1 VGPRV
6 RFGGVL
12 VVVGLGVGVIPL
24 ALAAVGSG
32 VARADPPPQQWAQ
45 LRQCESSGRYDA
57 VADNGHYGAYQ
68 FDLATWNSVGG
79 TGLPSAASPAEQDYR
94 ALRLYRSR
102 GWQPW
107 ECAGILGLTNDRD
120 AATGRAPSRTD
131 ALALA
136 PPTAPPRPGT
146 PRPDTPPTATPATA
160 TPATAAPA
168 TAAPATAASGSPSAS
183 SPVSP
188 SPSPS
193 PGAGLSRSDASP
205 PPWPGVAFAP
215 GGCDPRLR
223 AWQLQ
228 MNTYGY
234 NFTGTGCY
242 GDITRGAVLD
252 LQRANHL
259 PETSPLTQ
267 ATWLAAWTGT
277 SPTGAPRW
285 PGRVYVVG
293 DCDSALSAWQLQMAR
308 HGYPFHGTGCYGD
321 TTRDAVLDL
330 QRAHHLPASG
340 RLGPLTWLAA
350 WTGPLSTPPSAS
362 PAPPGTAPTPPSPS
376 TTTAAPPPPST
387 PTPTGTT
394 PSANTPPAT
403 TATTAPAPSVVPPV
417 PPAGPPVVPPVG
429 TVASSPE
436 AAVRYGWGVPLPSSD
451 TFTYTGAPDPAK
463 WDQAGE
469 CWPGNAGNGQRCAS
483 HTTVGGGFLRES
495 GDAAGR
501 TGWLAN
507 TTNQKYGR
515 WEARARMTATDPT
528 ATGNPYHPVLLLWPQ
543 SERWPQD
550 GEDDYAETHIGA
562 DGIDAFIHHPTP
574 SGVVQDHY
582 STPVELTSWHNYA
595 IEWQPGHIRGY
606 LDGVQW
612 FDDTDPAAQP
622 PGPMHG
628 TIQLDDSTGG
638 TQQPAHL
645 DVQWFRVYA
654 P

>member
-1 VGPRV
+1 MVAGLVGV
-6 RFGGVL
+6 GV
-12 VVVGLGVGVIPL
+12 GVGVIPL
-24 ALAAVGSG
+24 SWSVLGSG
-32 VARADPPPQQWAQ
+32 VARADPPPQEWAQ

-79 TGLPSAASPAEQDYR
+79 TGLPSTALPAEQDYR

-136 PPTAPPRPGT
+136 PPTAPHQR
-146 PRPDTPPTATPATA
+146 DTTRA
-160 TPATAAPA
+160 AAPA
-168 TAAPATAASGSPSAS
+168 TPAPATPASASPSG
-183 SPVSP
+183 SP

-193 PGAGLSRSDASP
+193 PSPSSPSRSPSLSSLSSSSSSLSPSLSPSDAGRSRSDASP

-215 GGCDPRLR
+215 GVCDPRLR

-242 GDITRGAVLD
+242 GDITRSAVLD

-259 PETSPLTQ
+259 PETPPITQ

-277 SPTGAPRW
+277 SPTGASRW
-285 PGRVYVVG
+285 PGRVYVFG

-308 HGYPFHGTGCYGD
+308 HGYPFRGTGCYGD
-321 TTRDAVLDL
+321 TTRDAVLGL
-330 QRAHHLPASG
+330 QRAHHLPPSG

-350 WTGPLSTPPSAS
+350 WTGPFATPPT
-362 PAPPGTAPTPPSPS
+362 PAPTSPTL
-376 TTTAAPPPPST
+376 PST
-387 PTPTGTT
+387 P
-394 PSANTPPAT
+394 APA
-403 TATTAPAPSVVPPV
+403 ATAPAVTAPAVATPVRPTTSPRATPLPRVVPPAPAT
-417 PPAGPPVVPPVG
+417 PPPGP
-429 TVASSPE
+429 VASSPE

-451 TFTYTGAPDPAK
+451 TFTYTGAPNPAR
-463 WDQAGE
+463 WNQAGE
-469 CWPGNAGNGQRCAS
+469 CWPGNAGNGHRCAS
-483 HTTVGGGFLRES
+483 HTTVGGGFLRET
-495 GDAAGR
+495 GDAAGN

-515 WEARARMTATDPT
+515 WEARARMSALDPT

-562 DGIDAFIHHPTP
+562 EGIDAFIHHPTP
-574 SGVVQDHY
+574 RGVVQDHY
-582 STPVELTSWHNYA
+582 SAPVELTSWHNYA
-595 IEWQPGHIRGY
+595 IEWEPGHIRGY

-645 DVQWFRVYA
+645 DVQWFRIYA